1 MAWLPGSRQ
10 ILAIK
15 AGAFLLALAPFVW
28 LAWGAFTG
36 GLGTNPIEK
45 LTRDTGWWC
54 LVMLLAT
61 LSLTPLRKL
70 ASMHW
75 VLRLRRML
83 GLYAFFYGVLHFTTF
98 IWFDHWFDL
107 MEMFKDVIKRPF
119 ITVGFA
125 AFLLML
131 PLALTSTN
139 AMVRRLGGRN
149 WQRLHRLAY
158 VVPALGVLHYWWLVK
173 ADVREPLA
181 FGAVLA
187 VLLGL
192 RAWWH
197 WRERRPAS
205 VRQAGVR

>member
-1 MAWLPGSRQ
+1 MAWMPGSRQ

-15 AGAFLLALAPFVW
+15 ASAFLVALLPFAW

-54 LVMLLAT
+54 LVLLLAT
-61 LSLTPLRKL
+61 LALTPLRKL
-70 ASMHW
+70 AGLHW

-83 GLYAFFYGVLHFTTF
+83 GLYSFFYGALHFTTF

-107 MEMFKDVIKRPF
+107 MEMLKDVVKRPF
-119 ITVGFA
+119 ITVGFVG
-125 AFLLML
+125 FVLML

-158 VVPALGVLHYWWLVK
+158 AAPALGVLHYWWLVK
-173 ADVREPLA
+173 ADISQPLI
-181 FGAVLA
+181 FGTLLSL
-187 VLLGL
+187 LLGL
-192 RAWWH
+192 RLWWRL
-197 WRERRPAS
+197 RERRPG
-205 VRQAGVR
+205 QARPSAG